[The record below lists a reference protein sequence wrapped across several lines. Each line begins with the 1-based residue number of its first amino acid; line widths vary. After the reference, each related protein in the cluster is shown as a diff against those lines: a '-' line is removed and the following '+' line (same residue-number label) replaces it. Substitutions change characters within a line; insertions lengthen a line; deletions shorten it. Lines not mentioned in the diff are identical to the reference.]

1 MTGLEMTIP
10 HLFQEDHGKAVD
22 LDAEHDDEEG
32 ERDVGD
38 DGDEGVV
45 ADGDEHRQHEAE
57 GAGAAHRVLPVH
69 QVLHDGLGGGKV
81 DHGGG
86 EEEVAGGCCR
96 TSWCAAAAQRLP
108 RLRWQAGRAVAG
120 LDLQAVQASDH
131 ASAAGDG
138 QLGGGVQLLR
148 ILRTRT
154 GHGRGIV
161 STGGEPGASLPPFPP
176 PATSSLSTTT
186 TFTSCIL

>member
-1 MTGLEMTIP
+1 MTGLEMTILY
-10 HLFQEDHGKAVD
+10 LFQEDHGKAVD

-86 EEEVAGGCCR
+86 VEEVAGGCCR

-108 RLRWQAGRAVAG
+108 RLASWSSCGRPRLASCPGVRPRLRCRGWTVGRWSATAAYIAYQDWARQGNSIDRGRAW
-120 LDLQAVQASDH
+120 
-131 ASAAGDG
+131 
-138 QLGGGVQLLR
+138 R
-148 ILRTRT
+148 
-154 GHGRGIV
+154 
-161 STGGEPGASLPPFPP
+161 
-176 PATSSLSTTT
+176 
-186 TFTSCIL
+186 

>member
-1 MTGLEMTIP
+1 MTILY
-10 HLFQEDHGKAVD
+10 LFQEDHGKAVD

-38 DGDEGVV
+38 NGDEGVV
-45 ADGDEHRQHEAE
+45 ADGDEHRQHKAE

-86 EEEVAGGCCR
+86 GEEEVAGWCCR

-120 LDLQAVQASDH
+120 LDLQAVHASDH
-131 ASAAGDG
+131 ASAAGVDSWEVKCNCCVYCVPG
-138 QLGGGVQLLR
+138 LGS
-148 ILRTRT
+148 
-154 GHGRGIV
+154 RGIV

-186 TFTSCIL
+186 TFASCIL

>member
-1 MTGLEMTIP
+1 MEMTILY
-10 HLFQEDHGKAVD
+10 LFQEDHGKAVD

-57 GAGAAHRVLPVH
+57 GAGAAHWVLPVH

-108 RLRWQAGRAVAG
+108 RLAGKLVELWQASTCKLSRRQTTPPLQGMDSWEVECNCCVYCVPG
-120 LDLQAVQASDH
+120 LGS
-131 ASAAGDG
+131 
-138 QLGGGVQLLR
+138 
-148 ILRTRT
+148 
-154 GHGRGIV
+154 RGIV
-161 STGGEPGASLPPFPP
+161 STGGEPGSR
-176 PATSSLSTTT
+176 
-186 TFTSCIL
+186 

>member
-1 MTGLEMTIP
+1 MTGMEMTIFY
-10 HLFQEDHGKAVD
+10 LFQEDHGKAVD

-45 ADGDEHRQHEAE
+45 ADGDEHRQHKAE

-154 GHGRGIV
+154 GQEGNSIDRGR
-161 STGGEPGASLPPFPP
+161 AWR
-176 PATSSLSTTT
+176 
-186 TFTSCIL
+186 